1 MKWNEI
7 EQLVHENQ
15 IDFDDQ
21 EPNPDHIKRFE
32 NKLHEKFRKR
42 TNSERRLYLR
52 IAAAIAFLVISS
64 SIMMFTYFH
73 LRYTPS
79 PPAIIT
85 QAVIEFG
92 ETEEYYSGQIKIGM
106 DQLEKLQ
113 LPDIKQKEIILSE
126 LATMDENYNQL
137 KRELKANPADER
149 VIHAIVGH
157 YQVKLDAINQI
168 INSVSYSQMQLNQ
181 QSHGQDI

>member
-1 MKWNEI
+1 MNWNEI
-7 EQLVHENQ
+7 EHIVHENQ
-15 IDFDDQ
+15 IDFNDQ

-32 NKLHEKFRKR
+32 NRLHEKFGKR
-42 TNSERRLYLR
+42 TSSERHLYMK
-52 IAAAIAFLVISS
+52 IAAAVAFLVVSS

-79 PPAIIT
+79 QPAIIT

-106 DQLEKLQ
+106 DQLGKLQ
-113 LPDIKQKEIILSE
+113 LPEIKQKEIILSE
-126 LATMDENYNQL
+126 LAAMDENYNQL
-137 KRELKANPADER
+137 KRDLKANPADER
-149 VIHAIVGH
+149 VIHAIIEH

-168 INSVSYSQMQLNQ
+168 INSVSYSQMQIKQ
-181 QSHGQDI
+181 QSNGQDI